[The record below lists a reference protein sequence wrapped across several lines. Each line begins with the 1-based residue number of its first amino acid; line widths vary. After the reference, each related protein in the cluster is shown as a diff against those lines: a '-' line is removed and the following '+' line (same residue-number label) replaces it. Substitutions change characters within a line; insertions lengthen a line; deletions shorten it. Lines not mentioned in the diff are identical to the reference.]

1 MALMTLALVELEVAV
16 AVLLNWVGFVVLA
29 TRLCVF
35 SLVMVRWKGA
45 FYWRQNQFT
54 KTRE

>member
-1 MALMTLALVELEVAV
+1 MMTLALVELEVAV